1 MSNEEDNEEEIDF
14 IAEEPDF
21 RIIGLYGDV
30 SEENSKETIG
40 ALLTYLHEG
49 RNAQG
54 RAEPIEMV
62 VSTGGGN
69 VADMFAVYDIMRITR
84 EVCDISTLGVGKVM
98 SAGILI
104 LAAGTKG
111 QRRIGKY
118 CRLMLHHVITSDQG
132 SIVNVRETCR
142 EAEIMED
149 LMFTALIAET
159 NLTKSKIQK
168 IIKGNIDTFFSAE
181 EAVEMGIADIIV

>member
-40 ALLTYLHEG
+40 ALLTYLHDG
-49 RNAQG
+49 RNAQE

-98 SAGILI
+98 SAGVLI

-142 EAEIMED
+142 EAETMED
-149 LMFTALIAET
+149 LMFAALIAET